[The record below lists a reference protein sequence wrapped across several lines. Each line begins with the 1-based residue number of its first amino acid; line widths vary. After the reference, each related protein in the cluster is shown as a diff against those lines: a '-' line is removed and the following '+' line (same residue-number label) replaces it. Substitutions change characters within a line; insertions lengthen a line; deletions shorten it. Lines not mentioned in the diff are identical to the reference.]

1 MADEPKRVTITIKS
15 SGSISIEGDVVLQD
29 RDGNLIPRP
38 PEKHPGILK
47 LCACGHSKNK
57 PFCDV
62 SHNDY
67 KTDRRSGGQTD
78 SGLQKSTNPPT
89 R

>member
-1 MADEPKRVTITIKS
+1 MSEEKKQVTITIKS

-57 PFCDV
+57 PFCDGT
-62 SHNDY
+62 HNEL
-67 KTDRRSGGQTD
+67 KAGTRESGEAPD
-78 SGLQKSTNPPT
+78 PHSP
-89 R
+89 

>member
-1 MADEPKRVTITIKS
+1 MSEEKKQVTITIKS

-47 LCACGHSKNK
+47 LCACGHSKIK
-57 PFCDV
+57 PFCDGT
-62 SHNDY
+62 HNEY
-67 KTDRRSGGQTD
+67 KTERRTGSGEATP
-78 SGLQKSTNPPT
+78 LPEPPLPQP
-89 R
+89 

>member
-1 MADEPKRVTITIKS
+1 MSEEKKQVTITIKS

-57 PFCDV
+57 PFCDGT
-62 SHNDY
+62 HNEY
-67 KTDRRSGGQTD
+67 KTDPTPPLSPPP
-78 SGLQKSTNPPT
+78 LQP
-89 R
+89 